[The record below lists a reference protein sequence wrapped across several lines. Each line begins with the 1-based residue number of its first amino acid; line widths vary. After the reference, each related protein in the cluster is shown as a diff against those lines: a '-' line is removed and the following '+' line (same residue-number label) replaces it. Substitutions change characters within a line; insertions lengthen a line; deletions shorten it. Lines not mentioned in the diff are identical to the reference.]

1 MWGRPCGV
9 GDVRWPMWVGGRCGV
24 ANVGRRCAVA
34 DVGRQCGV
42 ADVGSPRWGGQSEEE
57 EEM

>member
-1 MWGRPCGV
+1 MGR
-9 GDVRWPMWVGGRCGV
+9 RCGV
-24 ANVGRRCAVA
+24 ADVGWRCAVD

-42 ADVGSPRWGGQSEEE
+42 ADVGSPRWGSQSEEE